1 MTGKALVVAAR
12 RTPVAPIGGPHSEVE
27 LHQLG
32 AVPALAALADAGIDP
47 LEVDEVIIG
56 NAIGPGGNPAR
67 SIALAAGLSER
78 VAGLT
83 IDRQCSSGLDALLMA
98 RALIASGQAEA
109 VLAGGVEC
117 YSQSRFATR
126 AGQSGQPNRIEQ
138 SAFTPWPDRDPQM
151 ADAADRLAR
160 LLNISRESQDEWAIH
175 SHRKARL
182 LRGKFS
188 AEFAPIP
195 DVGLEFD
202 SFARNLTDSVCRR
215 ARPLSGSVTSANSS
229 VAADA
234 GAICVVMSERT
245 AESAGCTGMA
255 IVDGATLGGD
265 PELPGLVPAEAMRLV
280 LDRSGVGPADLAAAE
295 IMEAYAV
302 QAIACVRGAG
312 LNPDIVNLG
321 GGSLARGHPIGASG
335 AILAVRLFHE
345 LAAGVSGFGIAAI
358 ASAGGLGTALLMEA
372 SG

>member
-1 MTGKALVVAAR
+1 MNGKALVVAAR

-27 LHQLG
+27 LHRLG
-32 AVPALAALADAGIDP
+32 AVPALAALSDAGIDP
-47 LEVDEVIIG
+47 VEVDEVIMG

-67 SIALAAGLSER
+67 SIALAAGLPER

-98 RALIASGQAEA
+98 SALIASGQAEV

-117 YSQSRFATR
+117 YSQSRFVTR
-126 AGQSGQPNRIEQ
+126 ARQNGEPNRIEQ

-160 LLNISRESQDEWAIH
+160 LLNISRESQDDWAID
-175 SHRKARL
+175 SHKKALL
-182 LRGKFS
+182 LRDKRS

-195 DVGLEFD
+195 EAGLKFD
-202 SFARNLTDSVCRR
+202 CFSRTLTESVCRR
-215 ARPLSGSVTSANSS
+215 ARPISGSVTSANSS

-234 GAICVVMSERT
+234 GAVCVVMSKS
-245 AESAGCTGMA
+245 AADSAGCSGAA
-255 IVDGATLGGD
+255 IVGGATLGGD
-265 PELPGLVPAEAMRLV
+265 PELPGLVPVEAMRLV
-280 LDRSGVGPADLAAAE
+280 LDRSGVGSADLAAAE
-295 IMEAYAV
+295 IMEAFAV

-312 LNPDIVNLG
+312 LNPDVVNLG
-321 GGSLARGHPIGASG
+321 GGSLARGHPVGASG

-345 LAAGVSGFGIAAI
+345 MAAEVSGFGIAAI

-372 SG
+372 AG